1 MFKKVKETLH
11 HTRPMKLRVN
21 EIFYSLQGEGRWTG
35 TPAIFVR
42 LSGCNL
48 KCVFCDTNHSE
59 FTSLTV
65 NDIIGRINEYPA
77 KTVILTGGEP
87 SLQPLDELIDAIHQT
102 GRKVH
107 IETNGTKKLPD
118 TIDWITCSPKN
129 GGNVIIDR
137 IDELKIVYQEQDVE
151 SIRQSLPCAKEL
163 YLQPCSGLNI
173 KSTLNYILEHPW
185 WTLSLQT
192 HKLID
197 IK

>member
-1 MFKKVKETLH
+1 
-11 HTRPMKLRVN
+11 MKLRVN

-48 KCVFCDTNHSE
+48 KCAFCDTDHSE
-59 FTSLTV
+59 FTFLSTT
-65 NDIIGRINEYPA
+65 DIIDRINTYPA

-87 SLQPLDELIDAIHQT
+87 SLQPLDELIDAIHLT

-107 IETNGTKKLPD
+107 IETNGTIKLPD
-118 TIDWITCSPKN
+118 TIDWITCSPKD
-129 GGNVIIDR
+129 GGKVIIDR
-137 IDELKIVYQEQDVE
+137 IDELKIVYQGQNVE
-151 SIRQSLPCAKEL
+151 ALRQSIPQAKTL

-173 KSTLNYILEHPW
+173 KSTINYILEHPW
-185 WTLSLQT
+185 WSLSLQT

>member
-1 MFKKVKETLH
+1 
-11 HTRPMKLRVN
+11 MKLRVN

-35 TPAIFVR
+35 TPAIFIR

-48 KCVFCDTNHSE
+48 KCVFCDTDHSE

-65 NDIIGRINEYPA
+65 DDIIGRINEYPA
-77 KTVILTGGEP
+77 KTVVLTGGEP
-87 SLQPLDELIDAIHQT
+87 SLQPLDELIDAIHLT

-151 SIRQSLPCAKEL
+151 SIRQSLPFAKAL
-163 YLQPCSGLNI
+163 YLQPCSGMNI